1 MLRQLGELYR
11 CTRHV
16 PLQQLVRRMELN
28 ARRRWMAT
36 VGRYFDLRL
45 KGEFGLAEMMP
56 KSLFRPREHLVR
68 RTESGPLLSQLGSE
82 LSLTPPVNWLCQNRP
97 GTRHLDRLALHYHEF
112 LECLSLEEGWNVLED
127 WIAANPPYRHGYW
140 LDAWNSYAVSIRCV
154 CWLQWL
160 ERYRDRLTSQ
170 QLEKVCRSLVEQ
182 LTFLRSNLETD
193 ICGNHLIKNIRCLLW
208 ASVSIDCPQ
217 SATWGAL
224 GRRLLRRELVRQI
237 LPDGMHYELSPAYH
251 CQVLGDL
258 LECASVLHGDE
269 QVELLTSIEPMMDA
283 MRLLTHPDG
292 LISLFSDGGLHMVYS
307 PSEIEEVWGN
317 PLSVDRCRLME
328 NSQGTVGD
336 NCSTLGEKRREESS
350 EQGVQGNPLSV
361 DRCRLMENNR
371 GTVGDNC
378 STLGE
383 KRREESREHGVQG
396 NPLSADRCRLME
408 NSRGTVGDNCS
419 TLNQQPSTS
428 SLASSGYYHWRSDRQ
443 WLLMDCG
450 AVCEDTL
457 PAHGHADMLSFE
469 WDVDGERII
478 VDPGVYEYEA
488 GVRRALDRS
497 VASHN
502 TVQVGELDQ
511 AEMIGSFRIGRR
523 SRANCESFHGHEG
536 TLEWIASHD
545 AFAMASVPIRHRRSI
560 VADASHLSIVDQLIA
575 IDAVSSREVSKQ
587 DVERATKS
595 SLVGTARFLF
605 HDACQLEQQAD
616 GSILIVRGM
625 TRIVMVSDAPLRIVP
640 AEWSPD
646 FGDRIATRRVEATF
660 STVPGA
666 ASFHFFLEN

>member
-1 MLRQLGELYR
+1 
-11 CTRHV
+11 
-16 PLQQLVRRMELN
+16 
-28 ARRRWMAT
+28 
-36 VGRYFDLRL
+36 
-45 KGEFGLAEMMP
+45 
-56 KSLFRPREHLVR
+56 
-68 RTESGPLLSQLGSE
+68 
-82 LSLTPPVNWLCQNRP
+82 
-97 GTRHLDRLALHYHEF
+97 
-112 LECLSLEEGWNVLED
+112 
-127 WIAANPPYRHGYW
+127 
-140 LDAWNSYAVSIRCV
+140 
-154 CWLQWL
+154 
-160 ERYRDRLTSQ
+160 
-170 QLEKVCRSLVEQ
+170 
-182 LTFLRSNLETD
+182 
-193 ICGNHLIKNIRCLLW
+193 
-208 ASVSIDCPQ
+208 
-217 SATWGAL
+217 
-224 GRRLLRRELVRQI
+224 
-237 LPDGMHYELSPAYH
+237 
-251 CQVLGDL
+251 
-258 LECASVLHGDE
+258 
-269 QVELLTSIEPMMDA
+269 MMDA

-307 PSEIEEVWGN
+307 PSEIEEV
-317 PLSVDRCRLME
+317 R
-328 NSQGTVGD
+328 
-336 NCSTLGEKRREESS
+336 
-350 EQGVQGNPLSV
+350 
-361 DRCRLMENNR
+361 
-371 GTVGDNC
+371 
-378 STLGE
+378 
-383 KRREESREHGVQG
+383 G

-419 TLNQQPSTS
+419 TLGEKRREESREQGVQGNPLSVDRCRLMENSQRTVGDNCSTLTQQPSTS

-488 GVRRALDRS
+488 GVRRAQDRS

-595 SLVGTARFLF
+595 SLAGTARFLF

-646 FGDRIATRRVEATF
+646 FGVRIATRRVEATF

>member
-1 MLRQLGELYR
+1 
-11 CTRHV
+11 
-16 PLQQLVRRMELN
+16 MELN

-68 RTESGPLLSQLGSE
+68 RTESGPVLSQLGSE
-82 LSLTPPVNWLCQNRP
+82 LSLTPPVDWLCQNRP

-112 LECLSLEEGWNVLED
+112 LECLSVEEGWNVLED

-170 QLEKVCRSLVEQ
+170 QLETVCRSLVEQ

-307 PSEIEEVWGN
+307 PSEIEEV
-317 PLSVDRCRLME
+317 R
-328 NSQGTVGD
+328 
-336 NCSTLGEKRREESS
+336 
-350 EQGVQGNPLSV
+350 
-361 DRCRLMENNR
+361 
-371 GTVGDNC
+371 
-378 STLGE
+378 
-383 KRREESREHGVQG
+383 G

-408 NSRGTVGDNCS
+408 NSRETVGDNCS
-419 TLNQQPSTS
+419 TLTQQPSTS

-488 GVRRALDRS
+488 GVRRAQDRS

-646 FGDRIATRRVEATF
+646 FGVRIATRRVEATF

>member
-1 MLRQLGELYR
+1 
-11 CTRHV
+11 
-16 PLQQLVRRMELN
+16 
-28 ARRRWMAT
+28 
-36 VGRYFDLRL
+36 
-45 KGEFGLAEMMP
+45 
-56 KSLFRPREHLVR
+56 
-68 RTESGPLLSQLGSE
+68 
-82 LSLTPPVNWLCQNRP
+82 
-97 GTRHLDRLALHYHEF
+97 
-112 LECLSLEEGWNVLED
+112 
-127 WIAANPPYRHGYW
+127 
-140 LDAWNSYAVSIRCV
+140 
-154 CWLQWL
+154 
-160 ERYRDRLTSQ
+160 
-170 QLEKVCRSLVEQ
+170 VEQ

-307 PSEIEEVWGN
+307 PSEIEEV
-317 PLSVDRCRLME
+317 R
-328 NSQGTVGD
+328 
-336 NCSTLGEKRREESS
+336 
-350 EQGVQGNPLSV
+350 
-361 DRCRLMENNR
+361 
-371 GTVGDNC
+371 
-378 STLGE
+378 
-383 KRREESREHGVQG
+383 G
-396 NPLSADRCRLME
+396 NPLSADRCRLTE

-419 TLNQQPSTS
+419 TLTQQPSTS

-523 SRANCESFHGHEG
+523 SCANCESFHGHEG

-545 AFAMASVPIRHRRSI
+545 AFAMASVPILHRRSI